1 MHNAYTQE
9 SFESLLIVDSSSGEA
24 EGEGEDGAEDG
35 GGEQPPALR
44 GLHAP
49 NNQHQHAA
57 VEDDAEAQQP
67 VRDVNK
73 VGHEDV
79 QIAEAMEFESY
90 C

>member
-1 MHNAYTQE
+1 MHNTQE
-9 SFESLLIVDSSSGEA
+9 SFESLLVVDSGGGEA
-24 EGEGEDGAEDG
+24 EGEGEDGADG